1 MEKKKVHLIMPMG
14 GAGSRFAKE
23 GFNLPKPLIKI
34 NNKPFFYW
42 ATKSVSKFIDLVDIT
57 FVILKQHI
65 EEFEIDK
72 AIKEYFPNAKLVVI
86 PEMFKEGPVLTCK
99 EGIKDINDE
108 LPIIFNDCDQMFKCS
123 KLNDYCN
130 KGEFDA
136 CDAALLTFNSDS
148 PKFSYVQFDE
158 YGNVIK
164 TVEKEVV
171 SNQAI
176 CGAYYFKNTETFKN
190 TLDTYIKN
198 CNYSELFVS
207 GLYNVMLEQGKKII
221 TFEVDKHI
229 PYGTPAEY
237 EIAKNSTFFKELE

>member
-1 MEKKKVHLIMPMG
+1 M
-14 GAGSRFAKE
+14 
-23 GFNLPKPLIKI
+23 
-34 NNKPFFYW
+34 
-42 ATKSVSKFIDLVDIT
+42 
-57 FVILKQHI
+57 
-65 EEFEIDK
+65 
-72 AIKEYFPNAKLVVI
+72 
-86 PEMFKEGPVLTCK
+86 
-99 EGIKDINDE
+99 
-108 LPIIFNDCDQMFKCS
+108 
-123 KLNDYCN
+123 
-130 KGEFDA
+130 
-136 CDAALLTFNSDS
+136 
-148 PKFSYVQFDE
+148 
-158 YGNVIK
+158 
-164 TVEKEVV
+164 VV